1 MKTENRK
8 WNPAKGFAG
17 KIPLVILALFAVLML
32 GGCKSG
38 DDGDS
43 SPFVKQYGYKLNYDT
58 NYHRV
63 AEFTCLLGEN
73 NTYIVQSV
81 ILHYFLITDY
91 PNVTGADLVTIAKN
105 RSVAPSSK
113 SQGQSSG
120 KDQTVNS
127 ADGKTFKVS
136 ANIIPEIWTYKKK
149 TVTRYGYKLN
159 SDESY
164 HRVVVYVAADN
175 GDHTFEVKSYNIHY
189 FAISNSNYTNR
200 TGSELCDMVRT
211 GAVTPSSSKNYIL
224 PADSNPTMTNASAPN
239 GKDTF
244 HIHKGQQYTVYYYF

>member
-120 KDQTVNS
+120 KDQSVNS

-200 TGSELCDMVRT
+200 TGTELCDMVRT

-224 PADSNPTMTNASAPN
+224 SADSNPTMTNASAPN

-244 HIHKGQQYTVYYYF
+244 HLYKGQTYTVHYYF

>member
-8 WNPAKGFAG
+8 RNPAKGFAG

-91 PNVTGADLVTIAKN
+91 PNVTGTDLVTIAKN

-120 KDQTVNS
+120 KDQSVNS

-175 GDHTFEVKSYNIHY
+175 GDHTYDVVSASIHFFSKTNDSYK
-189 FAISNSNYTNR
+189 NR
-200 TGSELCDMVRT
+200 TGQELIDMVKT
-211 GAVTPSSSKNYIL
+211 KSVTPSSSKEGTQSQAATSTATNSSTNVTSTFKI
-224 PADSNPTMTNASAPN
+224 PAGM
-239 GKDTF
+239 K
-244 HIHKGQQYTVYYYF
+244 YTIYYYF